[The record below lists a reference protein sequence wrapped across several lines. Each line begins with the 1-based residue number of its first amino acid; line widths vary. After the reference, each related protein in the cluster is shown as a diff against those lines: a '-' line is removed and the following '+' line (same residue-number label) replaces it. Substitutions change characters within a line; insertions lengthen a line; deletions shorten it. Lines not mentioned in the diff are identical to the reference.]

1 MVLGYFV
8 AKCSWILSLNPSLN
22 DPENQIEVD
31 QRTKRDT
38 RFMTEPGVLI
48 GEWKKFAIMK
58 ELGDDLPDIGIGD
71 RKSDHDFMSVCKV
84 DASC

>member
-1 MVLGYFV
+1 
-8 AKCSWILSLNPSLN
+8 
-22 DPENQIEVD
+22 
-31 QRTKRDT
+31 
-38 RFMTEPGVLI
+38 MTEPGVLI

-84 DASC
+84 FNPTVPKWHSSSHWVSKNSTIN